1 MWHSNYLFLD
11 TMDKEEKQDNI
22 LKQERIEKIYSR
34 KKIKIIEI
42 WESLKKGKTL
52 LNDSL
57 QKPQKGKFL
66 NQKNGKNTEKLRK
79 IIKILA
85 ILIIALIVFKT
96 ILNAVEPI
104 IDTEC
109 ITMAK
114 AIATRISNEQA
125 TNVMAKY
132 QYEDLTNIMKDEN
145 GRIKLIS
152 ANIIT
157 VNQIISDIPILIQ
170 KELQKEENNKFYLK
184 LGSFT
189 GSKFFA
195 GRGPDIEIKMDV
207 NGNVETDLKS
217 EFSSAGINQTLHR
230 IYLEVR
236 CEVSILTPFHT
247 IERQIV
253 NQVLLVEGV
262 IVGEI
267 PDTYYNLEG
276 ITQGQSLEV
285 IH

>member
-1 MWHSNYLFLD
+1 
-11 TMDKEEKQDNI
+11 MDKEKNQGE
-22 LKQERIEKIYSR
+22 KQERIEKIYSR

-42 WESLKKGKTL
+42 LESIRKRDTLWNNSLEKQKKV
-52 LNDSL
+52 
-57 QKPQKGKFL
+57 KFP
-66 NQKNGKNTEKLRK
+66 NQKDEENAKKIRK
-79 IIKILA
+79 AIKILA
-85 ILIIALIVFKT
+85 ILIIALIVFNT
-96 ILNAVEPI
+96 ILKAVEPI
-104 IDTEC
+104 IDAEC
-109 ITMAK
+109 VAMAK
-114 AIATRISNEQA
+114 TIATRISNEQA
-125 TNVMAKY
+125 TNVMAQY

-145 GRIKLIS
+145 GKIKLIS

-157 VNQIISDIPILIQ
+157 VNQIISDIPILMQ
-170 KELQKEENNKFYLK
+170 KELEKEENNKFYLK

-189 GSKFFA
+189 GSKFLA

-247 IERQIV
+247 IEQQIV
-253 NQVLLVEGV
+253 NQVLLAEGV

-267 PDTYYNLEG
+267 PETYYNLEG